1 MGSNL
6 WRDALQRLISNK
18 LSLFGSIYI
27 LIIIFLA
34 LITPFI
40 APYDY
45 AYQNLEL
52 GPSPLL
58 RTLVRNRYPGQRSSD

>member
-1 MGSNL
+1 MNNSP
-6 WRDALQRLISNK
+6 WKDALDRLISNK
-18 LSLFGSIYI
+18 LSLIGSLYI
-27 LIIIFLA
+27 LFIIFLA

-52 GPSPLL
+52 GPSP
-58 RTLVRNRYPGQRSSD
+58 PSA